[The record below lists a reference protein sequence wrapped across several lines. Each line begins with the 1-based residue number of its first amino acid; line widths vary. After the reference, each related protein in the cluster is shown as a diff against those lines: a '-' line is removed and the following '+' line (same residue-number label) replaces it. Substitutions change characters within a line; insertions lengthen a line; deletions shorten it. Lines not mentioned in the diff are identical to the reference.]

1 MDKAK
6 IIFASVCTGVTY
18 IFGGWDLAML
28 TLITFIVIDY
38 LTGLLKAFV
47 TKEISSAIGY
57 KGIAK
62 KGGIFVV
69 LIISVALDRLLN
81 TGNWVFRTLTCFFY
95 IANEGISIIENLAA
109 IGVPIPYKI
118 IEVLAQIKDSS
129 DKGEI

>member
-6 IIFASVCTGVTY
+6 IIFAGVCTGVTY